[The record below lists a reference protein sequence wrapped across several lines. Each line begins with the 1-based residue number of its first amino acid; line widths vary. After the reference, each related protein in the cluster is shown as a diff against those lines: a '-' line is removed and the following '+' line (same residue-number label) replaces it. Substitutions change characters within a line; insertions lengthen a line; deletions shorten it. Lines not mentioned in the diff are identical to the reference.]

1 MATLF
6 FNHIH
11 EDTYCNPKKT
21 YKGVKLMEF
30 ISVYH
35 PLLQW
40 MFPVEISPT
49 GMEKHHHTM
58 DLFQAVP

>member
-1 MATLF
+1 MK
-6 FNHIH
+6 IH
-11 EDTYCNPKKT
+11 TVIPKKT